1 MQSVEIMIDI
11 RKPCLIFHMR
21 RTSVL
26 LKEYQKVSTCEVLAW
41 WWAGGGNGGLWE
53 RCGGTRPYWPPGGV

>member
-11 RKPCLIFHMR
+11 RKPCLTFYMR

-26 LKEYQKVSTCEVLAW
+26 LKEHQKVSTCEVLA
-41 WWAGGGNGGLWE
+41 
-53 RCGGTRPYWPPGGV
+53 

>member
-21 RTSVL
+21 HTSVL
-26 LKEYQKVSTCEVLAW
+26 LKKYQKVSTCEVLA
-41 WWAGGGNGGLWE
+41 
-53 RCGGTRPYWPPGGV
+53 

>member
-26 LKEYQKVSTCEVLAW
+26 LKEYQKVSTCEVLA
-41 WWAGGGNGGLWE
+41 
-53 RCGGTRPYWPPGGV
+53 